1 VFFLIKLVWWVVT
14 LPIRLALFAVGVVFW
29 VLTLP
34 LRIVFGVL
42 SFIGLTRLLQLGIV
56 GAIGYVFYKLVNPDS
71 EDLLPPGP
79 LGSTLAGGAVGQSAP
94 TAADLAKV
102 PST

>member
-1 VFFLIKLVWWVVT
+1 MFFLIKLVWWVLT
-14 LPIRLALFAVGVVFW
+14 LPIRLALFAMGVAFW

-34 LRIVFGVL
+34 LRIVFGIL
-42 SFIGLTRLLQLGIV
+42 GFIGLTRLFQFGIV
-56 GAIGYVFYKLVNPDS
+56 GAIGYVFYKLVNPEP
-71 EDLLPPGP
+71 EDMLPPGA
-79 LGSTLAGGAVGQSAP
+79 SVASVTDGALRSSAP

>member
-1 VFFLIKLVWWVVT
+1 MFFLIKMVWWLLT
-14 LPIRLALFAVGVVFW
+14 LPIRLALFAVGVAFW

-34 LRIVFGVL
+34 LRIVFGAL
-42 SFIGLTRLLQLGIV
+42 GLIGLARLVQFGIV
-56 GAIGYVFYKLVNPDS
+56 GAVGYLFYKLVNPDP
-71 EDLLPPGP
+71 EDLLAPAPATG
-79 LGSTLAGGAVGQSAP
+79 LSTAP